1 MFPLSFFHRH
11 KGGPPARPS
20 MPASSPFQSG
30 EAGKGFLPPQTST
43 ASRAPH
49 SQKPPLRFGPSPA
62 KPSQAPQSSLNRA
75 PTLPPPPRLLHY
87 APPNTAFRQPS
98 FTPNAPGGRPGT
110 PRWGVLRCAP
120 TPASP
125 PPRAAQPGLSG
136 DPPGQRPEDPGREG
150 PACTRPRP
158 GDPCQA
164 LAGGR
169 IRTRAPR
176 ETRPG
181 LRGRRIPST

>member
-1 MFPLSFFHRH
+1 MCLCLTTILTALLPLAPVVAKHEEPFHRP
-11 KGGPPARPS
+11 KSEEPEQPRAGSKAPALKACG
-20 MPASSPFQSG
+20 ASST
-30 EAGKGFLPPQTST
+30 EWGFHICSDYL
-43 ASRAPH
+43 
-49 SQKPPLRFGPSPA
+49 A
-62 KPSQAPQSSLNRA
+62 KAL
-75 PTLPPPPRLLHY
+75 LLLLHY

-98 FTPNAPGGRPGT
+98 FTPNAPGGRPGS

-164 LAGGR
+164 PAGGR

-181 LRGRRIPST
+181 LRGRGIPST